1 MRLWTIQGIEIYE
14 QLVKEG
20 VTYCTKPSWGDD
32 DRFMYAYHWM
42 AEQMR
47 KRIGEPPVEGIEYPL
62 WAWYQYDSAK
72 KNKPPRSPKDVSEGL
87 SAYMEIEIPE
97 DKVLLSD
104 FDEWHLPLNQGP
116 NRNWRKIWKKMD
128 LQDKIAGRS
137 LDFME
142 YPQDLRQE
150 IVDSWEGIFDLD
162 RREKGVKHKRNI
174 SIQATFWALY
184 PENVV
189 SVEFLERKG
198 DVIKNIDYC
207 NENKK

>member
-20 VTYCTKPSWGDD
+20 VTYCTKPAWGDED
-32 DRFMYAYHWM
+32 NFVYAYHWM

-47 KRIGEPPVEGIEYPL
+47 KRIGEPPIEGIEYPL

-72 KNKPPRSPKDVSEGL
+72 KNKPPRSPKDVSEGV

-97 DKVLLSD
+97 DEVLLSD
-104 FDEWHLPLNQGP
+104 FDDWHSPLNRGP
-116 NRNWRKIWKKMD
+116 VRNWKEIWKKID

-137 LDFME
+137 LDFMD

-150 IVDSWEGIFDLD
+150 IEDSWEGIFELNI
-162 RREKGVKHKRNI
+162 REKGVRHKRNK

-184 PENVV
+184 PENIV
-189 SVEFLERKG
+189 SVEFLERNG
-198 DVIKNIDYC
+198 DIVKQIKYSNI
-207 NENKK
+207 KK

>member
-20 VTYCTKPSWGDD
+20 VTYCTKPAWGDED
-32 DRFMYAYHWM
+32 NFVYAYHWM

-47 KRIGEPPVEGIEYPL
+47 KRIGEPPIEGIEYPL

-72 KNKPPRSPKDVSEGL
+72 KNKPPRSPKDVSEGV

-97 DKVLLSD
+97 DEVLLSD
-104 FDEWHLPLNQGP
+104 FDDWHSPLNRGP
-116 NRNWRKIWKKMD
+116 VRNWKEIWKKID

-137 LDFME
+137 LDLMD

-150 IVDSWEGIFDLD
+150 IEDSWEGIFELD
-162 RREKGVKHKRNI
+162 IREKGVRHKRNK

-184 PENVV
+184 PENIV
-189 SVEFLERKG
+189 SVEFLERNG
-198 DVIKNIDYC
+198 DIVKQIKYSNI
-207 NENKK
+207 KK